1 MNKRV
6 NPFVL
11 VHIYY
16 HALSSVSQQISLRR
30 YHLDPQQR
38 IFDNLVRLKLTA
50 GRMICALS
58 SSFS

>member
-50 GRMICALS
+50 GR
-58 SSFS
+58 